1 VPEVVEFETERV
13 RVCRLGRA
21 DLAALGTIVRD
32 PAATRHYGEGRPLTD
47 RETEAL
53 LDVHLE
59 YDARLLC
66 APGLLRLKPT
76 GVVAG
81 FGGIGYNPGGPVP
94 AYLEYILTPAH
105 WGHGLA
111 TEVAR
116 GALAAAF
123 RHPQVREVLATV
135 HPANAASVR
144 VLEKCGLTYQ
154 RSLPERDR
162 LLYRAARPVAA
173 AARGARAP

>member
-1 VPEVVEFETERV
+1 VPGVVEFETERV
-13 RVCRLGRA
+13 RVCRLVRA
-21 DLAALGTIVRD
+21 DLADLAAIFRD
-32 PAATRHYGEGRPLTD
+32 PAATRYYGEGRPLSAA
-47 RETEAL
+47 EAEAL

-76 GVVAG
+76 GAVAG
-81 FGGIGYNPGGPVP
+81 FGGIGYNPSGPVP

-105 WGHGLA
+105 WGQGLA

-144 VLEKCGLTYQ
+144 VLEKCGLTYE
-154 RSLPERDR
+154 RYLPERDR
-162 LLYRAARPVAA
+162 RLYRAARPMPAA
-173 AARGARAP
+173 AHGAGAP